1 MKKLLG
7 ILVLGLILY
16 GCETTYVEQTWPF
29 PWPQGLNKHSFTDRY
44 LKNKSLAKIEGIWA
58 FDSNEYEIAIVK
70 NDFNIWTGYDY
81 IGIVTDT
88 NKYNWQRGEIKILL
102 KKTITKNLFTG
113 NYYMGDKSRIGRTF
127 ILNKGYI
134 EVTLP
139 VGYYG
144 APVKVIFIKSW
155 PSFEATAE
163 VPPKEDKSD
172 PKPAKPTE
180 PEPNLIPD
188 TEKAKDDEWF

>member
-1 MKKLLG
+1 MRKVFLDCG
-7 ILVLGLILY
+7 AHMG
-16 GCETTYVEQTWPF
+16 ETI
-29 PWPQGLNKHSFTDRY
+29 
-44 LKNKSLAKIEGIWA
+44 AA
-58 FDSNEYEIAIVK
+58 FCNNFVDSNEYEIAIVK

-88 NKYNWQRGEIKILL
+88 NRYNWRKGEIKILL
-102 KKTITKNLFTG
+102 KKTITKNLFAG

-155 PSFEATAE
+155 PSSETKVE
-163 VPPKEDKSD
+163 VPPKVDKPD
-172 PKPAKPTE
+172 PKP
-180 PEPNLIPD
+180 EPNVITD
-188 TEKAKDDEWF
+188 TEKPKDDEWF